1 MKRSILILLITT
13 MVSSLTALCQ
23 KSITDS
29 TLSAIDTLNNDFGLF
44 TNDGILH
51 LALRFD
57 LRTYTSKKPTDEYL
71 PAILTYF
78 INDKDSINKEIKLKS
93 RGIMR
98 NGICDFPPIMLNLK
112 NAGFKGG
119 DMKKIEKIKLVTH
132 CDYGNENYLF
142 MEYLVYKLYNVLTDN
157 SFRVRLAK
165 IEYINTA
172 KKGKSISTYCFLIE
186 PLNILADR
194 IGTVPVSSLNL
205 SQMNI
210 IPPIMDR
217 MAIFNYMIG
226 NTDWSVPNQHNCKV
240 LTGRDFNYPGLGVIV
255 PYDFDYAGI
264 INTDYA
270 VPFDGLGLKSVL
282 ERRYLGACR
291 TKEEF
296 IAALAEFKEK
306 KSEFYR
312 VIKEFPLLNE
322 KIKKEMTKYLD
333 SFYDD
338 VENDD
343 RVVKSFQAGCYK
355 F

>member
-1 MKRSILILLITT
+1 MKRVLFILLIATITSSLPAFCQKNIADTT
-13 MVSSLTALCQ
+13 M
-23 KSITDS
+23 
-29 TLSAIDTLNNDFGLF
+29 SAVDTLNKDFGLF
-44 TNDGILH
+44 SNDEILH

-57 LRTYTSKKPTDEYL
+57 LRTYSSKKPTEEYL
-71 PAILTYF
+71 PAVLTYF
-78 INDKDSINKEIKLKS
+78 VTDKDSINKQIKLRS

-112 NAGFKGG
+112 NSGIRDG
-119 DMKKIEKIKLVTH
+119 DKKIEKIKLVTH

-186 PLNILADR
+186 PLNLLAER
-194 IGTVPVSSLNL
+194 VGSSPVASLTL

-210 IPPIMDR
+210 IPSIMDR

-226 NTDWSVPNQHNCKV
+226 NTDWSVPNQHNCKI
-240 LTGRDFNYPGLGVIV
+240 LTGRDFNYPGLGVII

-291 TKEEF
+291 TKEEY
-296 IAALAEFKEK
+296 ITALLEFKEK
-306 KSEFYR
+306 KSQLYR
-312 VIKEFPLLNE
+312 VIEEFPLLNE
-322 KIKKEMTKYLD
+322 KVKKEMTKYLD

-338 VENDD
+338 VEKDN
-343 RVVKSFQAGCYK
+343 RVVKSLMEGCYK